1 MLQKASKLRYSSHP
15 SLQFSRVCLILFE
28 ALVKTRVP
36 HASERIACEE
46 LVHMSLDC
54 VWDSSSVSLREV
66 QIELTFRDSIRN
78 DHT

>member
-54 VWDSSSVSLREV
+54 DSSSVSLREV
-66 QIELTFRDSIRN
+66 QIKLTFRDSIRN